1 MALNGQKRWAVFSS
15 YKDKTARCKKAPCS
29 FGGARVAEAV
39 CFANR
44 PVEPK
49 ALALLVQHSGS
60 IRTLKGVRF
69 SRFRLYPNCTA
80 QCSFGKRP
88 SAVTILFRSLVMNV
102 YEDCPVFQNERYVL
116 RLVED
121 GDIGDLLKVY
131 SDVKAVPLFNGDN
144 CHGDDFHYTTPERMK
159 QALNF
164 WKDAYTNGWFVRFA
178 VIDKETNEVIG
189 TVEEFRREEKDF
201 FTDCGLLRLDLR
213 SDYEMATEIRS
224 ILSLIAFPSFYM
236 FGCAI
241 VATKAIPTAKE
252 RISALTAL
260 GFSKSEE
267 PLVGHDGTKYYDY
280 WVLDNRDC

>member
-1 MALNGQKRWAVFSS
+1 
-15 YKDKTARCKKAPCS
+15 
-29 FGGARVAEAV
+29 
-39 CFANR
+39 
-44 PVEPK
+44 
-49 ALALLVQHSGS
+49 
-60 IRTLKGVRF
+60 
-69 SRFRLYPNCTA
+69 
-80 QCSFGKRP
+80 
-88 SAVTILFRSLVMNV
+88 MNV

-116 RLVED
+116 RLLED
-121 GDIGDLLKVY
+121 GDLGDLLKVY